1 MRAPPGMHDTTGGVV
16 DEKPALA
23 FNCSASPPSA
33 IAPFER
39 APATVAIPLTADIRL
54 RCNICRNG
62 PIVLQKSL
70 KPERRFSRLK
80 PTQAKVATKSDSG
93 PITEVTDELS
103 ARSCDP
109 PHPYTKNA
117 PTAQKFSDQRC
128 KRTFAKVSSQERTL
142 DRSRGISFNS
152 CVAT

>member
-62 PIVLQKSL
+62 PIVFSNSGSGCQALSRSSL
-70 KPERRFSRLK
+70 PGPLFSPR
-80 PTQAKVATKSDSG
+80 
-93 PITEVTDELS
+93 
-103 ARSCDP
+103 
-109 PHPYTKNA
+109 
-117 PTAQKFSDQRC
+117 
-128 KRTFAKVSSQERTL
+128 
-142 DRSRGISFNS
+142 
-152 CVAT
+152 